1 MVMAQFRISQD
12 DLTYIYERAKGRM
25 DTNPEFA
32 EKFTKA
38 LQGLSYFNTEKE
50 ALTSA
55 IKRMQKDGSNYQIW
69 AKIEKGSDGIIRVKN
84 WWLVTDDARV
94 QQAADYI
101 GMALMYDSS
110 RILNIMDNEI
120 PIDDVVAYY

>member
-1 MVMAQFRISQD
+1 
-12 DLTYIYERAKGRM
+12 M
-25 DTNPEFA
+25 DANPEFA
-32 EKFTKA
+32 EKFTKV

-110 RILNIMDNEI
+110 RILNVMDNEI

>member
-1 MVMAQFRISQD
+1 MVQFRISQD
-12 DLTYIYERAKGRM
+12 YLTYIYERAKGRM
-25 DTNPEFA
+25 DANPEFA
-32 EKFTKA
+32 EKFTKV
-38 LQGLSYFNTEKE
+38 LQGLSYFDTEKE

-69 AKIEKGSDGIIRVKN
+69 AKIEKGCDGIIRVKN

-110 RILNIMDNEI
+110 RILNVMDNEI

>member
-1 MVMAQFRISQD
+1 MVQFRISQD

-25 DTNPEFA
+25 DANPEFA
-32 EKFTKA
+32 EKFTKV
-38 LQGLSYFNTEKE
+38 LQGLSYFDTEKE

-110 RILNIMDNEI
+110 RILNVMDNEI